1 MIKKVK
7 MLKERVVEGF
17 KKKKVSGFTLL
28 EMLVVLLIIGVLILL
43 FVPNLTKHRE
53 TISDTEKEAITK
65 VVETQWELYRLE
77 NPSETGEFDSS
88 KLNVLV
94 NAKYLDKKQVDSYK
108 KQHNIP
114 ITDE

>member
-53 TISDTEKEAITK
+53 TINKTEKESITK

-77 NPSETGEFDSS
+77 NPSASETVDVD
-88 KLNVLV
+88 VL
-94 NAKYLDKKQVDSYK
+94 LDKQYIDDKQYASYVK
-108 KQHNIP
+108 N
-114 ITDE
+114 

>member
-53 TISDTEKEAITK
+53 TINKTEKEAITK
-65 VVETQWELYRLE
+65 VVQTQWELYRLE
-77 NPSETGEFDSS
+77 NPSASETVDVD
-88 KLNVLV
+88 VL
-94 NAKYLDKKQVDSYK
+94 LDKQYIDDKQYASYVK
-108 KQHNIP
+108 N
-114 ITDE
+114 